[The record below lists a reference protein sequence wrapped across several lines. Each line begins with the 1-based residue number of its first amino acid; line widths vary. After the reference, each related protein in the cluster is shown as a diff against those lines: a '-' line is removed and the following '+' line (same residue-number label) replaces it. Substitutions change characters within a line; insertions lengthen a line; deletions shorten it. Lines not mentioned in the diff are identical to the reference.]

1 MLKYIK
7 ILSFL
12 LLLLI
17 GLCSIP
23 MLTSEN
29 NSSLT
34 EKEKNIVWLSSSC
47 VTAGEFVLKDSVVRK
62 NSSLIIMV
70 QNTIDRNKKILKE
83 FEERKGFNE
92 AYQKGEKQGKNYS
105 DLERGILLRNSC

>member
-23 MLTSEN
+23 MLISED

-47 VTAGEFVLKDSVVRK
+47 IVAGEFALKNSDIRK

-70 QNTIDRNKKILKE
+70 QNAIDRNKKVLKE
-83 FEERKGFNE
+83 FEGRKGFNE
-92 AYQKGEKQGKNYS
+92 AYKKGEKQGKNYS
-105 DLERGILLRNSC
+105 DLERGLLIRNAC

>member
-23 MLTSEN
+23 MLISEN

-62 NSSLIIMV
+62 NSSLIILV
-70 QNTIDRNKKILKE
+70 QNAIDRNKKILKE
-83 FEERKGFNE
+83 FEERKDFNE
-92 AYQKGEKQGKNYS
+92 AYKKGEKQGKNYS
-105 DLERGILLRNSC
+105 DLERGILLRNAC